1 MSKIKS
7 KFVCQECG
15 HESIRWLGKCPGC
28 GNWNSME
35 EELIGGKREFKRSPI
50 MSSQSKPQPIK
61 DVKSGAYER
70 YDTGISELNRVLGG
84 GLVKGSLILVS
95 GEPGVGK
102 STLILQAG
110 STVADRYGKILY
122 VSGEESE
129 EQIKMRGERLNSL
142 SDNLY
147 IVSETNVDVIEKYI
161 EEYEPVFVIIDSI
174 QSLFKE
180 DLSSAPGSVSQVK
193 ECSNN
198 LMRIGKSKNIPMFIV
213 AHVTKQGELAGP
225 RVLEHMVDTVLHFEG
240 ERTQEFRILRALK
253 NRFGTTS
260 EIGVFEMKEE
270 GLIEVGNPSAIFLE
284 SLTPEAEGAI
294 VVATFEGTRPLLVE
308 IQALVAPT
316 NAGFPRRTS
325 IGVDLNRLNLIIAV
339 LEKKIGLSLMNKDI
353 YVNVVGGLRLEG
365 TSADLGVAMA
375 IYSSMRG
382 IPIQSKDIIAMGE
395 ISLTGELRPISH
407 LDKMVREAQKMGFTK
422 CIIPRKNKFKFEKNS
437 MKYEEVNTL
446 KEALNLLV

>member
-1 MSKIKS
+1 MGKVKS

-15 HESIRWLGKCPGC
+15 YENAKWLGRCPGC
-28 GNWNSME
+28 NNWNSME
-35 EELIGGKREFKRSPI
+35 EEIVGGKKEFKRSPTI
-50 MSSQSKPQPIK
+50 VSQSKPQPIK

-70 YDTGISELNRVLGG
+70 YDTQIKELNRVLGG
-84 GLVKGSLILVS
+84 GLVKGSLTLIT
-95 GEPGVGK
+95 GEPGIGK
-102 STLILQAG
+102 STLILQAS
-110 STVADRYGKILY
+110 STVAETYGKTLY

-174 QSLFKE
+174 QTLFKE

-260 EIGVFEMKEE
+260 EIGVFEMREE
-270 GLIEVGNPSAIFLE
+270 GLVEVSNPSAIFLE

-294 VVATFEGTRPLLVE
+294 VVATVEGTRPLLVE

-316 NAGFPRRTS
+316 NAGFPRRTAVG
-325 IGVDLNRLNLIIAV
+325 IDLNRLNLIIAV
-339 LEKKIGLSLMNKDI
+339 LEKKIGLPLMNQDI
-353 YVNVVGGLRLEG
+353 YVNVVGGLKLEG

-382 IPIQSKDIIAMGE
+382 VSIPSKEMVVMGE
-395 ISLTGELRPISH
+395 ISLTGELRPISQ
-407 LDKMVREAQKMGFTK
+407 LEKMMKEAEKMGFITS
-422 CIIPRKNKFKFEKNS
+422 IIPDKNKFKFDGNI
-437 MKYEEVNTL
+437 MKYKGVNTL
-446 KEALNLLV
+446 RDALELLS

>member
-1 MSKIKS
+1 MGKVKS

-15 HESIRWLGKCPGC
+15 YESAKWLGRCPGC
-28 GNWNSME
+28 NNWNSME
-35 EELIGGKREFKRSPI
+35 EEIVGGKKEFKRSPTI
-50 MSSQSKPQPIK
+50 VSQSKPQPIK

-70 YDTGISELNRVLGG
+70 YDTQIKELNRVLGG
-84 GLVKGSLILVS
+84 GLVKGSLTLIT
-95 GEPGVGK
+95 GEPGIGK
-102 STLILQAG
+102 STLILQAS
-110 STVADRYGKILY
+110 STVAETYGKTLY

-174 QSLFKE
+174 QTLFKE

-260 EIGVFEMKEE
+260 EIGVFEMREE
-270 GLIEVGNPSAIFLE
+270 GLVEVSNPSAIFLE

-294 VVATFEGTRPLLVE
+294 VVATVEGTRPLLVE

-316 NAGFPRRTS
+316 NAGFPRRTAVG
-325 IGVDLNRLNLIIAV
+325 IDLNRLNLIIAV
-339 LEKKIGLSLMNKDI
+339 LEKKIGLPLMNQDI
-353 YVNVVGGLRLEG
+353 YVNVVGGLKLEG

-382 IPIQSKDIIAMGE
+382 VSIPSKEMVVMGE
-395 ISLTGELRPISH
+395 ISLTGELRPISQ
-407 LDKMVREAQKMGFTK
+407 LEKMMKEAEKMGFITS
-422 CIIPRKNKFKFEKNS
+422 IIPDKNKFKFDGNI
-437 MKYEEVNTL
+437 MKYKGVNTL
-446 KEALNLLV
+446 RDALELLS